1 MSMSKPILVLNP
13 DLDREALAAEF
24 AIDGRI
30 QIRDVL
36 VAPSASRIADL
47 LTSETPWGISWQAGN
62 DGPHKLRREEAV
74 AMTQNQWQEV
84 YAKLGAAARAGAFA
98 FIYTQYQAYDAQ
110 RESWSLDL
118 RHDQLVNDI
127 NSTAMLDLVRE
138 VTGMSQILWSDA
150 QATLYGQQ
158 QFLGFHQ
165 DVSDQGW
172 LIAYVLGF
180 APADWRP
187 DWGGYLNFFDD
198 TGDIIHGYRPRFNA
212 LTLFRIPRDH
222 NVSYVPGFAPNG
234 RFAISG
240 WFRDR

>member
-1 MSMSKPILVLNP
+1 MNVSKPILVLNP
-13 DLDREALAAEF
+13 DLDRKALAAEF

-36 VAPSASRIADL
+36 IAQSASQIADL
-47 LTSETPWGISWQAGN
+47 LTNETPWGISWQAGN

-74 AMTQNQWQEV
+74 AMTQNQWQEI
-84 YAKLGAAARAGAFA
+84 YAKLGAAASAGAFA
-98 FIYTQYQAYDAQ
+98 FIYTQYQTYDAQ
-110 RESWSLDL
+110 LDGWSLDP
-118 RHDQLVNDI
+118 RQDQLVNDI
-127 NSTAMLDLVRE
+127 NSTVMLDLVRE

-158 QFLGFHQ
+158 QFLGLHQ

-172 LIAYVLGF
+172 LIAYVLSF
-180 APADWRP
+180 APADWRQ

-198 TGDIIHGYRPRFNA
+198 AGDIIHGYRPRFNA
-212 LTLFRIPRDH
+212 LTMFRIPRDH